1 MSAYENARAVQFN
14 GKAARVSSFFKG
26 FASNALKRRPHGT
39 PTSPPSPH
47 ARHSRRPHTSPAPR
61 RTLHLALVALL
72 ACCLVIPVT
81 GCSKEQVI
89 DSFDSVIQAGG
100 NLILTRERDLQGTR
114 DFGADHYTGTY
125 EADYDDFYGTE
136 VLFGGTAL
144 QRDGGSVV
152 SLRCSFDV
160 SRGSGRLVLRS
171 GDQQDVVLVDGTGSY
186 SGQITLAAGSN
197 YIVLEGTGL
206 SGSVDLQIE

>member
-1 MSAYENARAVQFN
+1 MDPDVTPIPARTALSA
-14 GKAARVSSFFKG
+14 
-26 FASNALKRRPHGT
+26 
-39 PTSPPSPH
+39 
-47 ARHSRRPHTSPAPR
+47 PAHLPRPR